1 MILTKEIKVYI
12 NNKNISHYRSFG
24 LEIKYGEV
32 YDVLVEYVPKYSRYK
47 VLVRCESCSSESEI
61 PMQKYTQNKERS
73 GTYNCKSCNNITYK
87 KSMIVKYGGD
97 NPGNIKSCIEK
108 RKETCLEKYGSEYV
122 VSSDYSKEKT
132 IKTLIKRYGGHQSKV
147 KNIMDEIVKKGKL
160 TKIKNGYMIPDDKL
174 TDWELYRR
182 DVRRITEQN
191 RSILLNNW
199 DGIDYYDG
207 EYIKDNF
214 DLKHTNVNYPTLD
227 HKISII
233 HGFKNDIDPSEIA
246 SLENIC
252 MTKRTNNSSKS
263 SLTEYEYK
271 IKNSII

>member
-1 MILTKEIKVYI
+1 
-12 NNKNISHYRSFG
+12 
-24 LEIKYGEV
+24 
-32 YDVLVEYVPKYSRYK
+32 
-47 VLVRCESCSSESEI
+47 
-61 PMQKYTQNKERS
+61 MQKYTQNKERS

-97 NPGNIKSCIEK
+97 NPATIKSCIEK
-108 RKETCLEKYGSEYV
+108 RKETCRERYGSEYV
-122 VSSDYSKEKT
+122 VSSDYSREKT
-132 IKTLIKRYGGHQSKV
+132 EKTFFEKYGGHPMKTEVKFKGSDKSK
-147 KNIMDEIVKKGKL
+147 N
-160 TKIKNGYMIPDDKL
+160 TKIKNGYVIPDDKL
-174 TDWELYRR
+174 DDWNLYRR
-182 DVRRITEQN
+182 NVRKITERN
-191 RSILLNNW
+191 RDNLLDNW

-214 DLKHTNVNYPTLD
+214 NLIHTHVNYPTLD

-233 HGFKNDIDPSEIA
+233 YGFKNDIDPNEIA

-271 IKNSII
+271 TKNSIY